1 MNLEITLSYI
11 MTSCAGAAGAIG
23 GRVAML
29 NVASRV
35 RRPSNASVSNY
46 NGETQANGGVINVGY
61 EPEVDIATKA
71 VTEWKEIQEKKKLSK
86 VELQRKER
94 RELEMSSLTTAY
106 VTPYS
111 TNNMDVAFKPNDGE
125 GGRATDTHGK
135 RTVFRFI
142 WDFLCS
148 NRALFILSE
157 ENLIRRCANW
167 VINWSPFEYLIL
179 CTIIANCVV
188 LALETHLPENDKTP
202 LAIQLEATELYFLVI
217 FCFEF
222 VIKVTGQGFVLH
234 QGSYLRNGW
243 NIMDFVVVVSG
254 IATFVS
260 SLTTP
265 EEDAAFDLRTLRAV
279 RVLRPLKLVSGIPSL
294 QVVLKSIICAMAP
307 LLQIGLLIFFV
318 IVIFA
323 ITGMEFFRG
332 VFHKTCFRTTYTNGT
347 VTNTWV
353 FAEDPPMVCG
363 DSGRQCGAIEGS
375 NCTEYW
381 SGPKYGIVNFD
392 NMLFAM
398 LTVFQCI
405 TMEGWTDVMY
415 DCANALGSTFVWV
428 YFIPLIIL
436 GSFFMLNL
444 VLGVLS
450 GEFAKE
456 RERVENRRLFLKMR
470 RQQQTE
476 KELDGY
482 IEWIRKAEEVLLNDT
497 SITDEERAAIEARR
511 RAAAMQQKELQTNGE
526 AGNGVAVVGDIENLE
541 VKKNEPLTNSKNH
554 SKKPD
559 RQKKKQCSG
568 FRKKEYQLRIKIR
581 KMVKSQGFY
590 WLVIVLVFLNT
601 VCVAIEHYPQ
611 PQWLEQFLFY
621 AEITFLC
628 VFILEM
634 TIKMYGLGPQIY
646 FKSAFNKFDCMVILA
661 SLFEVIWSVFKE
673 GSFGLSVLRALR
685 LLRIFKVTRYWS
697 SLRNLVISLLSS
709 LRSIASLL
717 FLLFLFILIFAMLG
731 MQLFGGSFNNIDP
744 NDEKPASNFDTFPI
758 ALMTV
763 FQILTGED
771 WNAVM
776 YYGIVSQ
783 GGVPSGM
790 WASIYFIILVL
801 FGNYT
806 LLNVF
811 LAIAVDNLA
820 NAQELSRLEEM
831 ENAEKQDKI
840 NREVEAL
847 VVQQTPSMSRKGSP
861 NPDTGQLAIEEGKSN
876 DVNKK
881 VEAEPN
887 TWKTRL
893 KKLYDHLNVHGI
905 PFPCDCPSCEC
916 PCVCSCH
923 CECQMRRKN
932 GQQDNEAPKV
942 EEEEEDENGP
952 KPMVQYSSL
961 FIFSP
966 TNPFRVLV
974 HKCVINRAFDITIMI
989 VIGLSSI
996 ALAAEDPVN
1005 TDSSRNT
1012 VLNYFD
1018 YIFTGIF
1025 TLELIM
1031 KVVDMGLILHP
1042 GAYIRDIWNI
1052 LDATVVICAL
1062 VAFGVNASS
1071 DGSGSGDLSTIKC
1084 LRVLRVLRP
1093 LKTIKRIP
1101 KLKAV
1106 FDCVV
1111 HSVKNV
1117 VNIAIVYFLFMFI
1130 FAVIGV
1136 QLLKGRFNYC
1146 TDMSKVTQDE
1156 CQGNYFVYEGDE
1168 ITSVEERT
1176 WERRDFHYDNVI
1188 ASMLTLFTVST
1199 GEGWP
1204 DILKYSMDAT
1214 AEGQGPSPYTRT
1226 QMAIYYVVYFIIFPF
1241 FFLNIFVALIIITFQ
1256 EQGDAQYE
1264 DGDIDKNQK
1273 QCIEFCITAKP
1284 VDRFMPKDQTKFQF
1298 KVWKFVVSSP
1308 FEYFIMALIAINTI
1322 TLMMPYYDQPEKL
1335 EEILKYFNIFFT
1347 TMFTVECILKLVAY
1361 GVRNY
1366 FRDAWNIFDFICVI
1380 GSITD
1385 IMVSEFGNEG
1395 FINLSVLRLFR
1406 AARLIKLLRQGSSIR
1421 ILLWTF
1427 VQSFKALPWVCLL
1440 IGMLFFIYAII
1451 GMQMFGNVK
1460 LDDSTQ
1466 INNHNNF
1473 QLFVS
1478 ALLLLFRCATGESW
1492 QLIMLDC
1499 ISGRDC
1505 EPKKGEEDEEVDDS
1519 CGSPFAYIYFVS
1531 FIFLCS
1537 FLMLN
1542 LFVAVIMD
1550 NFDYL
1555 TRDASILGAHHLDEY
1570 VRIWGDFEP
1579 AATLDL
1585 EVVVVDRDRHDR
1597 ELREAVKVFWPRL
1610 PEKKIDLLVPPDCE
1624 HVEEGRCDE
1633 CKRKKELIGEKLTVG
1648 KIYAALLIY
1657 ETWKEYKT
1665 RAKRDGTARLLRDQ
1679 KRKEY
1684 LAKVERRKALELEQ
1698 RSRLQV
1704 PANNNVLTLTDQ
1716 PQNGAIQI
1724 IQDAKQQTKMFSAIA
1739 SVVKKEKTT
1748 QPMDADHIQDKELE
1762 MQIKNAAPVHA
1773 LLNIQVDG
1781 APRMRAPSPLPIR
1794 QSNNTSNGINRRGG
1808 KDSPSGSRDGLV
1820 EGIVLESSF
1829 DEDFNDYDHACNFEV
1844 YDNEGF
1850 EMVDM
1855 KYRENPNDVKKSS
1868 SVDRRQTWDK
1878 HADFYASNHS
1888 PSRTRSSQ
1896 VMAEIDYHPL
1906 DRDKGF
1912 ERAPHDPTRVYGVGK
1927 GRGRY
1932 GSYDQLGGHEMDY
1945 PDVGNR
1951 KDYTNYPDRKPVVR
1965 NNLSDPYMRPFSDT
1979 FTPTNR
1985 SRRNSLN
1992 DEARN
1997 ERSFYDVRDP
2007 LDKQQ
2012 SSDRNNLGRDFRS
2025 CRSNDDDKLLQTASM
2040 SIPHRSYYDSGRSP
2054 QDSYQSSPRE
2064 HRTSN
2069 IPGLKSENRKD
2080 SWPYSNERS
2089 YDNRLIEPKSD
2100 TRPSGKNTKQLGL
2113 GIDMQESRQR
2123 HSFSNPPNSG
2133 LDSNLNFPRN
2143 EYRERN
2149 ASPSSSQFG
2158 FDTKSKSHTSL
2169 PRDGEQPICTSNPF
2183 ITEPQNRFWEG
2194 RSPSNSMLNNRQNRS
2209 TTNQNNLD
2217 NSRLIDHQNNNNQRR
2232 DLALSYDRSY
2242 NNNIE
2247 RVTDRNGIDP
2257 RASRDSRKPLDPTYQ
2272 KRDNSETRLEDSFH
2286 RKSRFGSTNLT
2297 REEAAMRQERL
2308 TYGDGMSPS
2317 QSHVSTSDRSA
2328 SLGRVK
2334 SQLIA
2339 DRVLSQEQYL
2349 PTSPELSSSRGRQD
2363 FSNDPKKDYFSHEKR
2378 APYDNRADSSYDEKG
2393 AKGRRSCSQ
2402 DRLASSGMEGAAQ
2415 RTGTGRKLPQVPQH
2429 VNNSG
2434 YMYHSSEMLKPQSNP
2449 YHASTKTLDSVPIN
2463 PDRRP
2468 YGVADAGISPHLCIR
2483 DDTDPLLPNG
2493 HRPGVSSRGR
2503 GHGMQTQSP
2512 HKTPQGVSRGHGRI
2526 HTTNETVHITGYS
2539 DDEEEWT

>member
-1 MNLEITLSYI
+1 M
-11 MTSCAGAAGAIG
+11 AAAGAIG

-29 NVASRV
+29 NVAPRV
-35 RRPSNASVSNY
+35 RRSSNASVSNY
-46 NGETQANGGVINVGY
+46 NEAEANGGVINVAY
-61 EPEVDIATKA
+61 EPEVELASKT
-71 VTEWKEIQEKKKLSK
+71 VTEWKEKQGGKLTKEQIQ
-86 VELQRKER
+86 RRER
-94 RELEMSSLTTAY
+94 RLLEMSSLTTAGY
-106 VTPYS
+106 VTS
-111 TNNMDVAFKPNDGE
+111 NMEVAYKPNGGE
-125 GGRATDTHGK
+125 GGGRAPAETQEK

-157 ENLIRRCANW
+157 ENFIRRCANW
-167 VINWSPFEYLIL
+167 VISWPPFDYLIL

-188 LALETHLPENDKTP
+188 LALETHLPERDKTP
-202 LAIQLEATELYFLVI
+202 LSIQLEATELYFLVI

-222 VIKVTGQGFVLH
+222 VIKVTGQGFLLH

-254 IATFVS
+254 LLSILNPIFNVPA
-260 SLTTP
+260 
-265 EEDAAFDLRTLRAV
+265 LRAI
-279 RVLRPLKLVSGIPSL
+279 RVLRPLKLVSGFESL
-294 QVVLKSIICAMAP
+294 QVVLKSILCAMAP
-307 LLQIGLLIFFV
+307 LLQIALLIFFV

-332 VFHKTCFRTTYTNGT
+332 SFHKTCFKLSNVTGT
-347 VTNTWV
+347 ETRTWV
-353 FAEDPPMVCG
+353 FAEDEPMVCSFTNG
-363 DSGRQCGAIEGS
+363 SGRHCS
-375 NCTEYW
+375 NQSQCTEYW
-381 SGPKYGIVNFD
+381 SGPKFGIVNFD

-405 TMEGWTDVMY
+405 TMEGWTEVMY
-415 DCANALGSTFVWV
+415 DCANAHGSAFVWL

-476 KELDGY
+476 RELDGY
-482 IEWIRKAEEVLLNDT
+482 IDWIRKAEEVLLNDT

-511 RAAAMQQKELQTNGE
+511 RAAAMQQKELQTNGD
-526 AGNGVAVVGDIENLE
+526 AGNGVAAVVAEIDTIE

-554 SKKPD
+554 SKKPE

-568 FRKKEYQLRIKIR
+568 FRKKEYQFRILIR

-611 PQWLEQFLFY
+611 PSWLGTFLFY

-634 TIKMYGLGPQIY
+634 SIKMYGLGPQIY

-661 SLFEVIWSVFKE
+661 SLFEVIWSIFKDS
-673 GSFGLSVLRALR
+673 SFGLSVLRALR
-685 LLRIFKVTRYWS
+685 LLRIFKVTSYWS

-731 MQLFGGSFNNIDP
+731 MQLFGGSFNTINP
-744 NDEKPASNFDTFPI
+744 NEDKPSSNFDTFPI

-776 YYGIVSQ
+776 YNGIVSQ

-820 NAQELSRLEEM
+820 NAQELSRLEEL

-840 NREVEAL
+840 NREMEAL
-847 VVQQTPSMSRKGSP
+847 VQQTPSMSRKGSP

-881 VEAEPN
+881 AEGELEEEIESDTA
-887 TWKTRL
+887 TWKVRL
-893 KKLYDHLNVHGI
+893 KRYYDHLNVNGI
-905 PFPCDCPSCEC
+905 HFPCSYPQCEC
-916 PCVCSCH
+916 PWVCSCH
-923 CECQMRRKN
+923 CECSIKKKTK
-932 GQQDNEAPKV
+932 DPEEEAPEG
-942 EEEEEDENGP
+942 EEEEEEGVP
-952 KPMVQYSSL
+952 KAIVPFSSL
-961 FIFSP
+961 FIFSS

-974 HKCVINRAFDITIMI
+974 HKCVINRWFDITIMI

-1005 TDSSRNT
+1005 TESERNK
-1012 VLNYFD
+1012 VLNYLD
-1018 YIFTGIF
+1018 YLFTGIF
-1025 TLELIM
+1025 TIELIM
-1031 KVVDMGLILHP
+1031 KIVDMGLILHP

-1062 VAFGVNASS
+1062 VAFGVNSTS
-1071 DGSGSGDLSTIKC
+1071 GGEGSGDLSTIKC

-1146 TDMSKVTQDE
+1146 TDMSKVTEPD
-1156 CQGNYFVYEGDE
+1156 CMGNFFRYEGDE
-1168 ITSVEERT
+1168 ITSVEARV
-1176 WERRDFHYDNVI
+1176 WEKRDFHYDNVI

-1214 AEGQGPSPYTRT
+1214 VEGQGPSPYSRT

-1298 KVWKFVVSSP
+1298 KVWTFVVSSP

-1322 TLMMPYYDQPEKL
+1322 TLMMPYYDQPDQL
-1335 EEILKYFNIFFT
+1335 DDILKYFNVFFT

-1366 FRDAWNIFDFICVI
+1366 FRDAWNIFDFICVV

-1385 IMVSEFGNEG
+1385 ILVSEYGEG

-1451 GMQMFGNVK
+1451 GMQIFGDIK
-1460 LDDSTQ
+1460 YSDTSSS
-1466 INNHNNF
+1466 INTHNNF
-1473 QLFVS
+1473 HNFFMS
-1478 ALLLLFRCATGESW
+1478 LLLLFRCATGESW
-1492 QLIMLDC
+1492 QLIMLAC
-1499 ISGRDC
+1499 ISGRAC
-1505 EPKKGEEDEEVDDS
+1505 EGKAGNE
-1519 CGSPFAYIYFVS
+1519 CGSPFAYVYFVS

-1579 AATLDL
+1579 AATGKINYEKMYTMLRKMEPPVGFGANCPVRIAYKRLIRMNMPLNDKMEVHFTTTLMALIRTALDIKIGN
-1585 EVVVVDRDRHDR
+1585 VVDRDRHDR

-1633 CKRKKELIGEKLTVG
+1633 CKRRKELIGEKLTVG

-1716 PQNGAIQI
+1716 PQNGSIQI

-1781 APRMRAPSPLPIR
+1781 APKMRAQSPMPIR
-1794 QSNNTSNGINRRGG
+1794 QSNSTSNGVNRRGG
-1808 KDSPSGSRDGLV
+1808 KDSPSGSR
-1820 EGIVLESSF
+1820 
-1829 DEDFNDYDHACNFEV
+1829 
-1844 YDNEGF
+1844 GF

-1855 KYRENPNDVKKSS
+1855 KHRDNPDKKSS
-1868 SVDRRQTWDK
+1868 SLDRRQPWDK
-1878 HADFYASNHS
+1878 HADFYASNHTRAR
-1888 PSRTRSSQ
+1888 PSQ
-1896 VMAEIDYHPL
+1896 DVDYYPL
-1906 DRDKGF
+1906 DRDRGI
-1912 ERAPHDPTRVYGVGK
+1912 ERAMHDQTRGLGK
-1927 GRGRY
+1927 GRGRDVSRDRY
-1932 GSYDQLGGHEMDY
+1932 SPFDQLEGLEDY
-1945 PDVGNR
+1945 A
-1951 KDYTNYPDRKPVVR
+1951 NYSDRRPVIR
-1965 NNLSDPYMRPFSDT
+1965 NNLSDPHMRPIDQY
-1979 FTPTNR
+1979 TPTNR
-1985 SRRNSLN
+1985 SRRNSIN
-1992 DEARN
+1992 EEARN
-1997 ERSFYDVRDP
+1997 DRSFFDDLKDP
-2007 LDKQQ
+2007 IDE
-2012 SSDRNNLGRDFRS
+2012 SMGRHQRRS
-2025 CRSNDDDKLLQTASM
+2025 RSNEDDRMSRSSM
-2040 SIPHRSYYDSGRSP
+2040 SLSHRGRSP
-2054 QDSYQSSPRE
+2054 HPGYQSSPRE
-2064 HRTSN
+2064 HRPFN
-2069 IPGLKSENRKD
+2069 IPGPKNDTRKS
-2080 SWPYSNERS
+2080 SWPHPNER
-2089 YDNRLIEPKSD
+2089 DNRLMDP
-2100 TRPSGKNTKQLGL
+2100 RPGSKNIKQLGV
-2113 GIDMQESRQR
+2113 DMPDFHHRR
-2123 HSFSNPPNSG
+2123 SFSNSPTSG

-2143 EYRERN
+2143 ESRERHSI
-2149 ASPSSSQFG
+2149 AAISPSSSQF
-2158 FDTKSKSHTSL
+2158 DVQSKSQNSL
-2169 PRDGEQPICTSNPF
+2169 PRESDQTHNSKTTND
-2183 ITEPQNRFWEG
+2183 RFWDG
-2194 RSPSNSMLNNRQNRS
+2194 RSPGNSILNNRQPRS
-2209 TTNQNNLD
+2209 TNQNNLD
-2217 NSRLIDHQNNNNQRR
+2217 NNRLVDHQNNNNQRR
-2232 DLALSYDRSY
+2232 DLAMSSYDRSY
-2242 NNNIE
+2242 NNNID
-2247 RVTDRNGIDP
+2247 RTTDRDGTDT
-2257 RASRDSRKPLDPTYQ
+2257 RASRDSRKTLDPTSQ
-2272 KRDNSETRLEDSFH
+2272 KRDNSESRLEDSFN
-2286 RKSRFGSTNLT
+2286 RKRRPGSTNL
-2297 REEAAMRQERL
+2297 REEAAVRQERH
-2308 TYGDGMSPS
+2308 TYGDGMSPP
-2317 QSHVSTSDRSA
+2317 QSHVSDR
-2328 SLGRVK
+2328 GRVK
-2334 SQLIA
+2334 GQHIT
-2339 DRVLSQEQYL
+2339 DRLL
-2349 PTSPELSSSRGRQD
+2349 DQD
-2363 FSNDPKKDYFSHEKR
+2363 NPVKR
-2378 APYDNRADSSYDEKG
+2378 VPYDNRANGSYDEKG
-2393 AKGRRSCSQ
+2393 AKSRRSYSQ
-2402 DRLASSGMEGAAQ
+2402 DRLASSGMEGTVQ
-2415 RTGTGRKLPQVPQH
+2415 RGTGRRLPQVPQH

-2434 YMYHSSEMLKPQSNP
+2434 YMYHSSEMLKPQTHP
-2449 YHASTKTLDSVPIN
+2449 YHSSTKTLDSLPVTE
-2463 PDRRP
+2463 RRP
-2468 YGVADAGISPHLCIR
+2468 YGVADPALSPHLSIR

-2512 HKTPQGVSRGHGRI
+2512 HKALQGVSRGHGRI
-2526 HTTNETVHITGYS
+2526 HTNNECMHIAGYS